1 MQQQQHLMVCE
12 TIEQNTNNL
21 GFSHFFW
28 PSPGGEKKQKVDSS
42 RTVWKALVG
51 SQGSP
56 LLKKIFISPR
66 TKKSSS
72 LSREHEEK
80 QGLWKKEEDEISSLY
95 FTTLVLRN

>member
-56 LLKKIFISPR
+56 LLKKIFISPENG
-66 TKKSSS
+66 KNLL
-72 LSREHEEK
+72 LSRENTK
-80 QGLWKKEEDEISSLY
+80 KNKDFGKKEEDENFL
-95 FTTLVLRN
+95 TLFYHFSF